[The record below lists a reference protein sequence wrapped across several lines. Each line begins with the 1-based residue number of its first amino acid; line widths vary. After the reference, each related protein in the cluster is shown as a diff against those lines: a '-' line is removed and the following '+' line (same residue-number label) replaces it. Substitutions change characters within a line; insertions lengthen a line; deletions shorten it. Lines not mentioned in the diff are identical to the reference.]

1 MLMTAVDTYVAVRR
15 ATGFQFKAGEASL
28 RSFACFATARGDRHV
43 VTSTALAWATIASS
57 EAQRHNRLQTIVR
70 FARFLHA
77 EDPQHEIPPAQVFCG
92 RRQRPTPYIFSA
104 EELQR
109 LVTHA
114 RQLGPVGSLR
124 PYTYSTL
131 FGLLAATGM
140 RPAEARTLQLSD
152 ITPEG
157 LTIRESKFQKSRL
170 LPLHETTW
178 VALRNYVERRRRVA
192 GHNTH
197 VFVSCRGRRLSH
209 TVVAE
214 TFHAVVKAAGLPDA
228 PGKPRPRLMDL
239 RHTFAVRGLQMCPN
253 AREHVGR
260 QVLALTT
267 YMGHAKVASTY
278 WYLESTPELLADIA
292 QRCEAFVTGGD
303 QCP

>member
-15 ATGFQFKAGEASL
+15 ATGFQLKACEGYL
-28 RSFACFATARGDRHV
+28 RNFARFAAARGEQHV
-43 VTSTALAWATIASS
+43 VTHTAIDWATTASS
-57 EAQRHNRLQTIVR
+57 EAQRHHRLRTIVR
-70 FARFLHA
+70 FAQFMHA
-77 EDPQHEIPPAQVFCG
+77 EDSRHEIPPAAVFCG

-109 LVTHA
+109 LVVHA

-124 PYTYSTL
+124 PHTYSTL

-140 RPAEARTLQLSD
+140 RPAEVRALQLSD
-152 ITPEG
+152 ITPDG

-178 VALRNYVERRRRVA
+178 VALRSYVDRRRRVA
-192 GHNTH
+192 GHNPY

-228 PGKPRPRLMDL
+228 PGRPRPRLMDL
-239 RHTFAVRGLQMCPN
+239 RHTFAVRGLQTCPN

-292 QRCEAFVTGGD
+292 HRYEAFVTGGN
-303 QCP
+303 Q